1 MKNKIRDFILKTIA
15 VIFSILFAIVLFN
28 TIFFNK
34 TIGINYKIPVIII
47 FTIIVY
53 GIILF
58 LYYIYTKKEMKFLD
72 YSPKKIYYFIF
83 IAIIFIVQFIIAK
96 LVYGEYGWDCGEIIK
111 DSYLFTNNGYF
122 NFPYYAQYPNNIG
135 IFLIINKVLE
145 ISKNFIDIKIIENCF
160 LSSIVFN
167 IIMVDLASL
176 FTFLTIKKVSG
187 NKSAYLSLMFILP
200 LMIFSPYINIP
211 YTDTISMMFPILI
224 LYLYICIKELPKEKF
239 QKYLLALLMGIVTV
253 VGTLLKPTVIIMPIA
268 IFIISIL
275 NINKVGLKNIAYTLI
290 LCVFFIVGVGFS
302 YLGYSVQKEKFF
314 NELISEEMSYDLEIS
329 YMHFLMMGM
338 QEKPNDTKEDG
349 KNQTLYGAYNG
360 TDVENTNSIKG
371 YKEKQNYNLKIVKE
385 RLKSFGIVGYIKF
398 LYNKANWILSDGT
411 FYYGYEG
418 TWLVNGYSNKSE
430 PAKRIQKFITVTT
443 KEYKNITANIMQ
455 IAWIIISI
463 GLVFSISKE
472 KNEYI
477 DIGKLAIIGIVLFLL
492 LFEGRARYLINHI
505 PIFILVG
512 TYGLKN
518 SLNKILL
525 TLEHK

>member
-176 FTFLTIKKVSG
+176 FTFLTIK
-187 NKSAYLSLMFILP
+187 
-200 LMIFSPYINIP
+200 
-211 YTDTISMMFPILI
+211 
-224 LYLYICIKELPKEKF
+224 
-239 QKYLLALLMGIVTV
+239 
-253 VGTLLKPTVIIMPIA
+253 
-268 IFIISIL
+268 FIIL
-275 NINKVGLKNIAYTLI
+275 RR
-290 LCVFFIVGVGFS
+290 
-302 YLGYSVQKEKFF
+302 YS
-314 NELISEEMSYDLEIS
+314 LR
-329 YMHFLMMGM
+329 
-338 QEKPNDTKEDG
+338 
-349 KNQTLYGAYNG
+349 
-360 TDVENTNSIKG
+360 ENCP
-371 YKEKQNYNLKIVKE
+371 
-385 RLKSFGIVGYIKF
+385 F
-398 LYNKANWILSDGT
+398 
-411 FYYGYEG
+411 
-418 TWLVNGYSNKSE
+418 
-430 PAKRIQKFITVTT
+430 
-443 KEYKNITANIMQ
+443 
-455 IAWIIISI
+455 
-463 GLVFSISKE
+463 
-472 KNEYI
+472 
-477 DIGKLAIIGIVLFLL
+477 
-492 LFEGRARYLINHI
+492 
-505 PIFILVG
+505 
-512 TYGLKN
+512 
-518 SLNKILL
+518 
-525 TLEHK
+525 

>member
-349 KNQTLYGAYNG
+349 KNQIEGIDRISL
-360 TDVENTNSIKG
+360 DDREH
-371 YKEKQNYNLKIVKE
+371 LKILYKKE
-385 RLKSFGIVGYIKF
+385 RKFGNFKNFEFVLTGTV
-398 LYNKANWILSDGT
+398 LS
-411 FYYGYEG
+411 
-418 TWLVNGYSNKSE
+418 
-430 PAKRIQKFITVTT
+430 
-443 KEYKNITANIMQ
+443 
-455 IAWIIISI
+455 
-463 GLVFSISKE
+463 
-472 KNEYI
+472 
-477 DIGKLAIIGIVLFLL
+477 
-492 LFEGRARYLINHI
+492 
-505 PIFILVG
+505 
-512 TYGLKN
+512 
-518 SLNKILL
+518 SLNKPYIIDFGAGHSIYEDEILRSQMKKMCSQFKNIILL
-525 TLEHK
+525 LPSKDKAKSREILAERRKIKLGSHKDQDNWHFITAENNYEIATNILYEENKTPEDISREIMKLVRCNQIELGNR